1 MSDIVE
7 KIELIF
13 SLTAIIAHQ
22 DQMRTGRFNA
32 TGMKTA
38 LRFKLVV
45 AVTALSTINGAASAR
60 LLCAIERNWV
70 PSSRTLSVERE
81 RVYHAKDL
89 KFVCISSTGKI
100 PRSPQPRVVEAVFF
114 FSLWKEIASK

>member
-89 KFVCISSTGKI
+89 KFVCISSTGGN
-100 PRSPQPRVVEAVFF
+100 SVSAVFF
-114 FSLWKEIASK
+114 IVPRKTSGELIQLRAN